1 MRWIFP
7 DSVDEAAL
15 ASFAREI
22 GVPNFLAGILWRRGQ
37 RDVAGATAFLDPR
50 LKSLRDPFLL
60 PDMDR
65 AIERVIR
72 AIESQERIVFYG
84 DYDVDG
90 VSSLALLTRVLRACG
105 VNPTCFLPHRVDEG
119 YGLSTEGITR
129 CLEEHRPQLLIAVD
143 CGTTSVAEIDLLC
156 ERGVDVIVLDHHEC
170 AATLP
175 ACVALVNPK
184 RGDSDRHLCSAG
196 LAFKFAHALL
206 KRRPVPGFD
215 LRHVLDLV
223 ALGTVA
229 DLVPLI
235 DENRLL
241 VKHGLLRLAFSSWTG
256 LRALI
261 EVAGINA
268 PFTAAHVGF
277 GLGPRLNA
285 AGRLGTA
292 RNALDLLLT
301 DDAEQAWTI
310 ASALD
315 VQNRERRA
323 VEDQVCKEAE
333 EELASWFDP
342 ALHAAIVVGRSG
354 WHQGVIGIVASR
366 ISRRHH
372 RPTIVVSFDE
382 TGAGKGSGRSI
393 SGFSLV
399 SALTSCAPHLDRYG
413 GHDLAAGL
421 SLSETNLSAFRE
433 AFLGLARITLT
444 AEQLQPCLHLDAEL
458 LLGEIDLA
466 LLSKVESL
474 APYGSGHRQPVFYAR
489 GVSPAMTPRVLK
501 EKHLSL
507 LLRQRGA
514 ESRAIW
520 FGSAANPLPTPPW
533 DIAFELSRNEY
544 QGMVTAQIQVVA
556 LRASS

>member
-7 DSVDEAAL
+7 DPLDESAL

-22 GVPNFLAGILWRRGQ
+22 GVPPFLAGILWRRGL
-37 RDVAGATAFLDPR
+37 REGEVATAFLDPR

-60 PDMDR
+60 PDMSPAVD
-65 AIERVIR
+65 RVIR
-72 AIESQERIVFYG
+72 AIENRERLVFYG

-90 VSSLALLTRVLRACG
+90 VTSLALLTRVLRACG
-105 VNPTCFLPHRVDEG
+105 ADPACFLPHRVDEG
-119 YGLSTEGITR
+119 YGLSAEGISR

-143 CGTTSVAEIDLLC
+143 CGTTSVAEIEGL
-156 ERGVDVIVLDHHEC
+156 RQQGVDAIVLDHHEC
-170 AATLP
+170 APTLP

-241 VKHGLLRLAFSSWTG
+241 VKHGLQRLACSSWAG

-261 EVAGINA
+261 EVAGLNA
-268 PFTAAHVGF
+268 PFNAAHVGF

-292 RNALDLLLT
+292 RDALELLLS
-301 DDAEQAWTI
+301 DDPDQAWAI

-315 VQNRERRA
+315 AQNRERRA
-323 VEDQVCKEAE
+323 VEDLVCKEAE
-333 EELASWFDP
+333 DDLAGWFDP
-342 ALHAAIVVGRSG
+342 SQHAAIVVGRAG

-382 TGAGKGSGRSI
+382 TGVGKGSGRSI

-399 SALTSCAPHLDRYG
+399 SALSSCSSHLDRYG

-421 SLSETNLSAFRE
+421 SLGEAKLAPFRD
-433 AFLGLARITLT
+433 AFLSLAQTTLT
-444 AEQLQPCLHLDAEL
+444 AEQLQPRLHLDAEL
-458 LLGEIDLA
+458 QLGEIDLD
-466 LLSKVESL
+466 LLSHVESL
-474 APYGSGHRQPVFYAR
+474 APYGIGHRQPMFYAR
-489 GVSPAMTPRVLK
+489 GVAPVMDPRVLK
-501 EKHLSL
+501 EKHLSFR
-507 LLRQRGA
+507 LRQKGA
-514 ESRAIW
+514 EARAIW
-520 FGSAANPLPTPPW
+520 FGSAANPLPEPPW

-544 QGMVTAQIQVVA
+544 QGSVSAQIQISA
-556 LRASS
+556 LRASA

>member
-1 MRWIFP
+1 M
-7 DSVDEAAL
+7 SNAVD
-15 ASFAREI
+15 
-22 GVPNFLAGILWRRGQ
+22 
-37 RDVAGATAFLDPR
+37 
-50 LKSLRDPFLL
+50 
-60 PDMDR
+60 
-65 AIERVIR
+65 RVIR
-72 AIESQERIVFYG
+72 AIENRERLVFYG

-105 VNPTCFLPHRVDEG
+105 ADPSCFLPHRVDEG
-119 YGLSTEGITR
+119 YGLSAEGIAR

-143 CGTTSVAEIDLLC
+143 CGTTSVAEIDLL
-156 ERGVDVIVLDHHEC
+156 RQHGVDVIVLDHHEC
-170 AATLP
+170 AANLP

-184 RGDSDRHLCSAG
+184 LGSSDRHLCSAG

-206 KRRPVPGFD
+206 KRRPVAGFN

-241 VKHGLLRLAFSSWTG
+241 VKHGLLRLACSSWVG
-256 LRALI
+256 VRALI
-261 EVAGINA
+261 EVAGVDA

-292 RNALDLLLT
+292 RDALELLLT
-301 DDAEQAWTI
+301 DDSAKAWSI

-315 VQNRERRA
+315 ALNRERRA
-323 VEDQVCKEAE
+323 VEDRVCSEAE
-333 EELASWFDP
+333 DDIARWFDP
-342 ALHAAIVVGRSG
+342 ALHAAIVVGRAG

-372 RPTIVVSFDE
+372 RPTIVVSIDE

-399 SALTSCAPHLDRYG
+399 SALSSCSTHLDRYG

-421 SLSETNLSAFRE
+421 SLGESKLAPFRE
-433 AFLGLARITLT
+433 AFLSLAQTSLT
-444 AEQLQPCLHLDAEL
+444 AEQLQPRLHLEAEL
-458 LLGEIDLA
+458 RLGEIDLD
-466 LLSKVESL
+466 LLLRVESL
-474 APYGSGHRQPVFYAR
+474 APYGTGHRQPMFYAR
-489 GVSPAMTPRVLK
+489 GITPAMAPRVLK
-501 EKHLSL
+501 EKHMSF

-514 ESRAIW
+514 EVRAIW
-520 FGSAANPLPTPPW
+520 FGSAANPLPKPPW

-544 QGMVTAQIQVVA
+544 QGSVTAQIQITA
-556 LRASS
+556 LRASA